1 MAAFHERVR
10 ALGHGPVEAPIDLDL
25 AALEEHAS
33 EQLGPMAFAYY
44 AGGAQEERL
53 ISSNVDAWKRWDL
66 LPRVLV
72 DVSEISTTTSVLG
85 DEMTAPIL
93 IAPTALHRLAT
104 PEGECATARAA
115 AACGTIMTLSSLS
128 NTPIEDVADAGEGA
142 PQWMQV
148 YILKDRQRTKE
159 MVQRVSAAGFS
170 ALVLT
175 VDTPVSGL
183 RSREIRKQVR
193 LPDDLELPNLAHAD
207 VAKGSDEGF
216 LAAVAREFDPS
227 LTYDDVTWL
236 AQISDLPV
244 LVKGVARA
252 ADALSCLDAG
262 AAGIIVSNHGGRQ
275 LDDAPPTVVLLPEIA
290 DAIQGAAPVLVDGG
304 VRNPGDVMKALSL
317 GATAVQI
324 GRPVLWSLATGGQ
337 AGVEGLLTWFAKELR
352 RTMALCGVRS
362 IDEIDQSFARETRL
376 P

>member
-10 ALGHGPVEAPIDLDL
+10 DLGHGPVEAPVDLDL
-25 AALEEHAS
+25 AALEDRAS

-85 DEMTAPIL
+85 DEIAAPVI
-93 IAPTALHRLAT
+93 IAPTALHRMAT
-104 PEGECATARAA
+104 PEGERATARAA

-128 NTPIEDVADAGEGA
+128 NTRIEDVADAGEGA

-207 VAKGSDEGF
+207 VAKESDEGF

-236 AQISDLPV
+236 AEISDLPV

-252 ADALSCLDAG
+252 ADALTCLDAG

-275 LDDAPPTVVLLPEIA
+275 LDDAPPTAVLLPEIA
-290 DAIQGAAPVLVDGG
+290 DALQGAAPVVVDGG
-304 VRNPGDVMKALSL
+304 VRSPGDVMKALSL

-337 AGVEGLLTWFAKELR
+337 AGVEELLTWFTKELR

-362 IDEIDQSFARETRL
+362 IDEIDQSFVRETRF

>member
-1 MAAFHERVR
+1 MAAFRERVR
-10 ALGHGPVEAPIDLDL
+10 RLGQGPVEAPFDLDL
-25 AALEEHAS
+25 AALEMSAS
-33 EQLGPMAFAYY
+33 ERLDPMAFAYY

-53 ISSNVDAWKRWDL
+53 ISANVEAWRHWDL

-85 DEMTAPIL
+85 HEIVAPIV
-93 IAPTALHRLAT
+93 IAPTALHRMAN
-104 PEGECATARAA
+104 PEGEKATARAA
-115 AACGTIMTLSSLS
+115 ASCGTIMTLSSLS
-128 NTPIEDVADAGEGA
+128 NTPIEDVADAGDGA

-159 MVQRVSAAGFS
+159 MVQRVSATGFS

-175 VDTPVSGL
+175 VDAPVSGL
-183 RSREIRKQVR
+183 RSREIRQRVR
-193 LPDDLELPNLAHAD
+193 LPDDLDLPNLAHAD
-207 VAKGSDEGF
+207 VAKESGEGF

-227 LTYDDVTWL
+227 LTYDDVAWL
-236 AQISDLPV
+236 AEISDLPV

-252 ADALSCLDAG
+252 DDALSCLAAG

-275 LDDAPPTVVLLPEIA
+275 LDDAPPTAALLPEIA
-290 DAIQGAAPVLVDGG
+290 DAVDGAAPVLVDGG
-304 VRNPGDVMKALSL
+304 VRSPSDVMKALSL

-324 GRPVLWSLATGGQ
+324 GRPVLWSLAAGGQ
-337 AGVEGLLTWFAKELR
+337 GGVEELLTWFALELR

-362 IDEIDQSFARETRL
+362 IDEIDRTFVRETRI